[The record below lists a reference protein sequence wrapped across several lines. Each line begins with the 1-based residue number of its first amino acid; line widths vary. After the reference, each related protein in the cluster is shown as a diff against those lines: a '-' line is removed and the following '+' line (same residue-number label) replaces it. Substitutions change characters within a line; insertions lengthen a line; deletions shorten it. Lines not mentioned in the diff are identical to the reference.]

1 MINNNSN
8 NNNNNNNEIKQNLQ
22 LSEELH
28 KPIIRKFKKRKVYS
42 GFKDNIWGADLADM
56 QLINKFNKGYRTLL
70 CVIDIFSKYAWVIP
84 LKDKKGVSIANA
96 FQKILDMS
104 MELHSERKPNK
115 IWVDKGIEF
124 YNSSLKNG

>member
-1 MINNNSN
+1 MF
-8 NNNNNNNEIKQNLQ
+8 
-22 LSEELH
+22 
-28 KPIIRKFKKRKVYS
+28 R
-42 GFKDNIWGADLADM
+42 DNIWGADLADM

-84 LKDKKGVSIANA
+84 LKDKKGVSIVNA